1 MRRADALPD
10 VILIRGNARGIVA
23 HRTNPARRTLVALLA
38 LALASCASLRSHSQT
53 YSYSTTAKP
62 PPPVF
67 AAPPEIADK
76 PGYLEAKVSVENQSS
91 SSIPT
96 LQQADFIADLSGV
109 QVPIAFFRQNPRAP
123 ISIGIL
129 VDSSGSME
137 PKLGTVKRELAGFIN
152 GLDPSD
158 QVFLI
163 AFTYQPFLLQT
174 LTTDHQAV
182 VRSLAK
188 LRAFG
193 QTALYDSIVS
203 GVGVFGKGPNS
214 KVILLIT
221 DGIDNTSTATEQDA
235 VDWLKA
241 DSVRIY
247 AIGIGSAIIASS
259 TPANA
264 SGSGTYDDVNSVDA
278 KALREIAR
286 DAGGAVFIVPPLS
299 KDAGQGFS
307 GAVEKISGMLSD
319 RYTIGVVVPP
329 GASASALRL
338 SIATHPGE
346 IVTTHLV
353 NPPPQ

>member
-1 MRRADALPD
+1 ML
-10 VILIRGNARGIVA
+10 
-23 HRTNPARRTLVALLA
+23 LVLV
-38 LALASCASLRSHSQT
+38 LASCASLKSNSQT

-67 AAPPEIADK
+67 AAPPAIAGK
-76 PGYLEAKVSVENQSS
+76 PGYREAKVSVENRSGTA
-91 SSIPT
+91 IPDIR
-96 LQQADFIADLSGV
+96 QADFIADLSGV
-109 QVPIAFFRQNPRAP
+109 QVPIAFFRHNPRAP

-137 PKLGTVKRELAGFIN
+137 PKLDTVKRELAGFIG
-152 GLDPSD
+152 GLDPAD
-158 QVFLI
+158 ELYLI
-163 AFTYQPFLLQT
+163 AFTYQPILLQP

-182 VRSLAK
+182 VQSLAK

-203 GVGVFGKGPNS
+203 GVGVFGKGPNA
-214 KVILLIT
+214 KAILLIT
-221 DGIDNTSTATEQDA
+221 DGMDNTSTATEQDA
-235 VDWLKA
+235 IDWLTA

-247 AIGIGSAIIASS
+247 AIGIGSANIATS

-264 SGSGTYDDVNSVDA
+264 SGPGTFGDINSVDA
-278 KALREIAR
+278 KALQDMAR
-286 DAGGAVFIVPPLS
+286 DAGGAVFIVPPIS
-299 KDAGQGFS
+299 QDAGQGFS
-307 GAVEKISGMLSD
+307 GAVKKISGMLSD
-319 RYTIGVVVPP
+319 RYTVGVVVPL

-338 SIATHPGE
+338 SIANHPGE